1 MALPLLALGGAAAR
15 AGLGAI
21 AKTTG
26 RVAART
32 GAAITGAAGGA
43 AGAATALGFAD
54 VMKRGSE
61 QSPASNVVDFKAANS
76 AVGGNNRSSSGAAAP
91 IATPTVS
98 PTNSMSGD
106 IAAAS
111 ELSMEELA
119 KQTKILTSIQKNTGQ
134 TAKNTT
140 VPPSAGGQAAPP
152 PSEEEIKKKLDGED
166 GDGKLKGILSNL
178 AKSVIPL
185 GDAILALGAAAAA
198 IKLNNALDKPKTQTQ
213 ADKTMLAAT
222 GQSDKLETNIL
233 GGTGTSKQIAD
244 YNIAS
249 KRFTTDEKGNRIV
262 GAAEQEANKEKK
274 SQIMAMIG
282 EGGDPADAQKLET
295 AFREGKVE
303 DIQAIEDKY
312 RQAGQEGSAAYQYR
326 AAAESFSQADAVSVA
341 RDMGL
346 EKPDLIGAD
355 QETKDKFIADMLAKQ
370 QEFMKQYSTGIAGEG
385 KNLDRRATLTGDKLF
400 KSSRLDKVV
409 ESQFDEE
416 GKGSFFG
423 RSEEE
428 GKAFDNIK
436 AELEGYRKSLK
447 SSGLGEKEANNRVA
461 DELKK
466 LEKLS
471 AEQMMDYSAPK
482 VSGDKLSNA
491 QQQADKAMDQKAA
504 SQRIPAPAASAP
516 SQQQPAP
523 SQDTVTTGISINNK
537 AHDDLAKELAK
548 RNSGG
553 FLSSFG
559 F

>member
-32 GAAITGAAGGA
+32 GAARTGAAGGA
-43 AGAATALGFAD
+43 AGGATALGFAD

-76 AVGGNNRSSSGAAAP
+76 AVGGNNRSSGGAAAP

-140 VPPSAGGQAAPP
+140 VPPSAGGQATPP
-152 PSEEEIKKKLDGED
+152 PTEEEIKAKLDGED

-178 AKSVIPL
+178 AKSVAPL
-185 GDAILALGAAAAA
+185 GDVMLALGAAVAAVE
-198 IKLNNALDKPKTQTQ
+198 LDNALNKPKTT
-213 ADKTMLAAT
+213 DFELMT
-222 GQSDKLETNIL
+222 
-233 GGTGTSKQIAD
+233 GTGAGTDTVSITGVEKGATLAGSNAKFS
-244 YNIAS
+244 NIS
-249 KRFTTDEKGNRIV
+249 QYRFTTDEKGNRVV
-262 GAAEQEANKEKK
+262 GSAEQEANKEKK
-274 SQIMAMIG
+274 TQIMAMIG
-282 EGGDPADAQKLET
+282 EGGDPADSQKLET
-295 AFREGKVE
+295 AFREG
-303 DIQAIEDKY
+303 DIKSIQEIEDKY
-312 RQAGQEGSAAYQYR
+312 RKAGTEGSQAYQYR
-326 AAAESFSQADAVSVA
+326 AAEKSFSQADAVSVA
-341 RDMGL
+341 KREGIDT
-346 EKPDLIGAD
+346 PDLINAD
-355 QETKDKFIADMLAKQ
+355 QETKDKFIAEMYAKQNELAKN
-370 QEFMKQYSTGIAGEG
+370 YSAAIAGEG
-385 KNLDRRATLTGDKLF
+385 KNYERRAELTGI
-400 KSSRLDKVV
+400 RLDKVV
-409 ESQFDEE
+409 ESKFDAE
-416 GKGSFFG
+416 GKGSWLG
-423 RSEEE
+423 RSKEE

-471 AEQMMDYSAPK
+471 AEQMMDYTAPK
-482 VSGDKLSNA
+482 VSGDALQGA
-491 QQQADKAMDQKAA
+491 QTQASTAEADAA
-504 SQRIPAPAASAP
+504 ARRATPPAPAP
-516 SQQQPAP
+516 SPTSNKPAP
-523 SQDTVTTGISINNK
+523 ESTNISTGITVNNK
-537 AHDDLAKELAK
+537 AHDDLATILKKLT
-548 RNSGG
+548 G
-553 FLSSFG
+553 FV
-559 F
+559 

>member
-1 MALPLLALGGAAAR
+1 
-15 AGLGAI
+15 
-21 AKTTG
+21 
-26 RVAART
+26 
-32 GAAITGAAGGA
+32 
-43 AGAATALGFAD
+43 
-54 VMKRGSE
+54 MKRGSE

-76 AVGGNNRSSSGAAAP
+76 AVGGNNRSSGGAAAP
-91 IATPTVS
+91 IAAPTVS

-119 KQTKILTSIQKNTGQ
+119 NQTKILTSIQKNTGQ

-178 AKSVIPL
+178 AKSVAPL
-185 GDAILALGAAAAA
+185 GDAMLALGAAVAAVE
-198 IKLNNALDKPKTQTQ
+198 LDNALNKPKTQTQ
-213 ADKTMLAAT
+213 ADKTLLAAT
-222 GQSDKLETNIL
+222 GQSDELETNIF

-249 KRFTTDEKGNRIV
+249 TRFTTDEKGNRIV

-326 AAAESFSQADAVSVA
+326 AAKESFSQADAVSVA

-370 QEFMKQYSTGIAGEG
+370 QEFMEQYSTVIAGEG
-385 KNLDRRATLTGDKLF
+385 KNLDRRATLTGDSMF
-400 KSSRLDKVV
+400 GSSRLDQVV
-409 ESQFDEE
+409 ESKFDEE

-423 RSEEE
+423 RSQEE

-471 AEQMMDYSAPK
+471 AEQMMDYTAPK
-482 VSGDKLSNA
+482 VSGDALQGA
-491 QQQADKAMDQKAA
+491 QTQASTAEADAA
-504 SQRIPAPAASAP
+504 ARRATPPAPAP
-516 SQQQPAP
+516 SSTANKPAP
-523 SQDTVTTGISINNK
+523 ESTNISTGITVNNK
-537 AHDDLAKELAK
+537 AHDDLAKELK
-548 RNSGG
+548 KLTV
-553 FLSSFG
+553 F
-559 F
+559 